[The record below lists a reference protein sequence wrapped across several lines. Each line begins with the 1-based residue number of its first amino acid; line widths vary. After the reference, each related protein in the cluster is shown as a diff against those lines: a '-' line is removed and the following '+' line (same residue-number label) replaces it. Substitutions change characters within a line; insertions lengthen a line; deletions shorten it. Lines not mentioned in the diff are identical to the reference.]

1 MIDAGGRD
9 IWFVRVSLARKL
21 RSERDFIC
29 LSWCTEAAASGV
41 GIRSDLDPV
50 VSCGGWRGGQARWIV
65 GSDRWV
71 DGLVEGNGAEADLYR
86 IGVGIAGRNHDGGL
100 GVAEPFRIGG
110 SGSLVGGGLEEGG
123 RAGLFT
129 GLDFR
134 SGFGPYWFGSLMG
147 CGILRCW
154 SISGGM
160 ALVVRV
166 RPWGNCGGGGCGEVQ
181 LLAWTGGSLGFFIL
195 SSFQQLH
202 NAIKFFSSVFTSLH
216 FGNTVFMTV
225 VSSLSLTAFIS
236 PLIGVRNRSLNP

>member
-1 MIDAGGRD
+1 MMDEGGRD

-21 RSERDFIC
+21 RSERDFIF
-29 LSWCTEAAASGV
+29 LSRCTEAVASGV

-50 VSCGGWRGGQARWIV
+50 VSCGGWKGGRARWIV

-71 DGLVEGNGAEADLYR
+71 DGLVEGNGAEADLCR

-110 SGSLVGGGLEEGG
+110 SGSLVCGGLEEGG
-123 RAGLFT
+123 CAGLFT

-147 CGILRCW
+147 CGILRCL

-166 RPWGNCGGGGCGEVQ
+166 RPWG
-181 LLAWTGGSLGFFIL
+181 
-195 SSFQQLH
+195 
-202 NAIKFFSSVFTSLH
+202 
-216 FGNTVFMTV
+216 
-225 VSSLSLTAFIS
+225 TATAVAVARCS
-236 PLIGVRNRSLNP
+236 C